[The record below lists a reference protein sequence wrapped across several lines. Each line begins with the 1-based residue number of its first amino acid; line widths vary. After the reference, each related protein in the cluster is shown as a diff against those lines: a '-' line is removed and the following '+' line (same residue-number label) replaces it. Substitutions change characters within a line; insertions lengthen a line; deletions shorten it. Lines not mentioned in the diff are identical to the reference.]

1 MKTLGQM
8 TQLGH
13 ERVCFWHDAETGMRA
28 IIALHST
35 ALGNALG
42 GTRRWHYADE
52 HDALHDVLRL
62 SEGMTYKAACAGLP
76 MGGAK
81 SVVLL
86 PERGLAG
93 TEAEARAMGRFVNT
107 FNGQYIAAEDVG
119 VNEQYIDWMNL
130 ETDHVQ
136 GGTGSGQGGDPS
148 PHTAMGVLRGMQ
160 ACLRHIG
167 VDQFAGLTVA
177 IQGVGSVGAHLARL
191 LHEHGAEL
199 VVADINEDLVQELVD
214 SCGARAADIDEIL
227 LIPCDI
233 LAPCALGGILDSE
246 VIGKMQARIVCGAAN
261 NQLENPT
268 IDGTLL
274 LDRGILYAPDFIVNA
289 GGLIHLA
296 GTYLEMSEAELEA
309 KINEIELTTSHILE
323 ISADRMIAG
332 NQAAMELAR
341 HRIRTGSVEERL
353 HAG

>member
-1 MKTLGQM
+1 MKTLELMSQH
-8 TQLGH
+8 GH
-13 ERVCFWHDAETGMRA
+13 ERVCFWHDAETGLRA

-35 ALGNALG
+35 VLGNALG
-42 GTRRWHYADE
+42 GTRRWHYGDE

-86 PERGLAG
+86 PERGMAG
-93 TEAEARAMGRFVNT
+93 TEAEARSMGRFVDT

-119 VNEQYIDWMNL
+119 VNEQYIDWMNS

-160 ACLRHIG
+160 ACLRHKNI
-167 VDQFAGLTVA
+167 DQFAGLTVA

-191 LHEHGAEL
+191 LHEHGADL
-199 VVADINEDLVQELVD
+199 IVADINPDLVQELVELY
-214 SCGARAADIDEIL
+214 GARAAGVDEIL
-227 LIPCDI
+227 LQPCDI
-233 LAPCALGGILDSE
+233 LAPCALGGVLDTD
-246 VIGKMQARIVCGAAN
+246 VIADLQAGIICGAAN
-261 NQLENPT
+261 NQLHDPST
-268 IDGTLL
+268 DGALL
-274 LDRGILYAPDFIVNA
+274 LERGILYAPDFIVNA

-296 GTYLEMSEAELEA
+296 GTYLELSEAELEA
-309 KINEIELTTSHILE
+309 KINEIEETTSHILE
-323 ISADRMIAG
+323 VTADRGIPT
-332 NQAAMELAR
+332 NKAAIELAM
-341 HRIRTGSVEERL
+341 HRIETGSVEERL

>member
-1 MKTLGQM
+1 MKTLELMSQH
-8 TQLGH
+8 GH

-35 ALGNALG
+35 VLGNALG
-42 GTRRWHYADE
+42 GTRRWHYGDE

-86 PERGLAG
+86 PEPGMKG
-93 TEAEARAMGRFVNT
+93 SEAEARAMGRFVDT

-119 VNEQYIDWMNL
+119 VDWMNT
-130 ETDHVQ
+130 ETEHVQ

-160 ACLRHIG
+160 ACLRHIN
-167 VDQFAGLTVA
+167 VDQFTGLTVA

-199 VVADINEDLVQELVD
+199 VVADINESLVMELVE
-214 SCGARAADIDEIL
+214 SCGARAADVDEIL
-227 LIPCDI
+227 HLPCDI
-233 LAPCALGGILDSE
+233 LAPCALGGVLGGES
-246 VIGKMQARIVCGAAN
+246 IGNMQARIVCGAAN
-261 NQLENPT
+261 NQLEDPST
-268 IDGTLL
+268 DGNLL

-309 KINEIELTTSHILE
+309 KINEIEHTTSHILE
-323 ISADRMIAG
+323 ISAERTIAT
-332 NQAAMELAR
+332 NEAAAELAL
-341 HRIRTGSVEERL
+341 HRIQTGSVEERL